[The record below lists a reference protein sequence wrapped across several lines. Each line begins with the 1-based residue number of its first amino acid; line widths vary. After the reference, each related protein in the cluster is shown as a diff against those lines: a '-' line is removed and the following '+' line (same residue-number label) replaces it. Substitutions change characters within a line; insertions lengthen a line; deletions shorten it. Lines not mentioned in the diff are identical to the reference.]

1 MMHFQNGS
9 ATYFKLIEKI
19 KYMKIYKYLIT
30 ASIIIS
36 TSCKYDVKDKSDL
49 VLNAHNEQ
57 IERLEGEAL
66 LDTIQR
72 QTLKYFWDYAEPNSG
87 MARERFHPD
96 GNYPQNDK
104 NIVTTGG
111 SGFGLMALIAGI
123 DRKFIP
129 RDEAVKRLDKIADF
143 LAEADR
149 YHGAWSHWIDGET
162 GKTQPFGKKDNGGDL
177 VETSFLAQGFI
188 VIREY
193 LKDGNEE
200 EKLVAA
206 KYDKLW
212 KGIDW
217 KWYTNNKEVLY
228 WHWSPD
234 YNWEMNFPLEG
245 YNETLITYIM
255 AVGSPTHSISP
266 SAYHNGWA
274 RNGEIKSENSKY
286 DLPLIL
292 KHNGSQEFGG
302 PLFWAHYSYLG
313 LNPKGLSDQY
323 ADYWELNKN
332 HVKIDYLYCVENPK
346 NFEGYGKNMWGLTA
360 SYTKNKDNTIGY
372 TAHSP
377 TNDSGVISPTAA
389 VSSIPYTPEES
400 LGAMSYFFND
410 LNELTWGP
418 AGFYDAFSL
427 EDEDWVAQKYLAIDQ
442 GPMVVMIEN
451 YRSGLIWDL
460 FMGSEEVKQGLD
472 KLGFKY

>member
-1 MMHFQNGS
+1 
-9 ATYFKLIEKI
+9 
-19 KYMKIYKYLIT
+19 MKIYKYLII
-30 ASIIIS
+30 ASICLS
-36 TSCKYDVKDKSDL
+36 TACKS
-49 VLNAHNEQ
+49 NAEDQKAGENADDPV
-57 IERLEGEAL
+57 IKKLEGEAL
-66 LDTIQR
+66 LDTVES

-87 MARERFHPD
+87 MARERYHPD

-129 RDEAVKRLDKIADF
+129 RKEGVQRLDKIADF
-143 LAEADR
+143 LAKADR
-149 YHGAWSHWIDGET
+149 YHGAWSHWINGET
-162 GKTQPFGKKDNGGDL
+162 GKTQPFGQKDNGGDL

-193 LKDGNEE
+193 LKNGTEE
-200 EKLVAA
+200 EKAVAA
-206 KYDKLW
+206 KYDELW

-217 KWYTNNKEVLY
+217 NWYTNNKDVLY

-255 AVGSPTHSISP
+255 AAASPTHSISAD
-266 SAYHNGWA
+266 AYHKGWA
-274 RNGEIKSENSKY
+274 RNGAIVSHNTKY
-286 DLPLIL
+286 GLPLIL
-292 KHNGSQEFGG
+292 KHNYSEEFGG

-313 LNPKGLSDQY
+313 LNPKGLSDEY

-332 HVKIDYLYCVENPK
+332 QVKIDYLYCVKNPK
-346 NFEGYGKNMWGLTA
+346 NFEGYGKNVWGLTA
-360 SYTKNKDNTIGY
+360 SYTKEQDGSIGY

-377 TNDSGVISPTAA
+377 TNDRGVISPTAA
-389 VSSIPYTPEES
+389 ISSIPYTPKES
-400 LGAMSYFFND
+400 MDAMSYFY
-410 LNELTWGP
+410 NELHDLTWGP

-427 EDEDWVAQKYLAIDQ
+427 VGEDWVAPQYLAIDQ

-460 FMGSEEVKQGLD
+460 FMGADEVKQGLD
-472 KLGFKY
+472 KLGFKYQ